1 MRVTYLSHSGFLIE
15 LSAVSLLFD
24 WWKGSLPPLPE
35 GKPLLVFV
43 SHGHEDHF
51 DPHIFALDDG
61 TREVRFLLGKGIHL
75 GKGSMAKWGVS
86 EATAGKCRLVRG
98 GDDFEALPGV
108 RVEAL
113 RSTDAGVAYLVTAE
127 GQTIY
132 HAGDLHWW
140 HWEGEPKTDNA
151 NMAVNF
157 RHFTEPLRGRRI
169 DLAMVP
175 LDGRLKAAE
184 DWGLCRLLE
193 LADLR
198 TVLPMHQWED
208 YSPTERFRQRHP
220 RWARRILPV
229 THEGQSWEL

>member
-1 MRVTYLSHSGFLIE
+1 M
-15 LSAVSLLFD
+15 
-24 WWKGSLPPLPE
+24 
-35 GKPLLVFV
+35 
-43 SHGHEDHF
+43 
-51 DPHIFALDDG
+51 
-61 TREVRFLLGKGIHL
+61 
-75 GKGSMAKWGVS
+75 
-86 EATAGKCRLVRG
+86 
-98 GDDFEALPGV
+98 
-108 RVEAL
+108 EAL

-140 HWEGEPKTDNA
+140 HWEGEPRTDNA

>member
-1 MRVTYLSHSGFLIE
+1 M
-15 LSAVSLLFD
+15 
-24 WWKGSLPPLPE
+24 
-35 GKPLLVFV
+35 
-43 SHGHEDHF
+43 
-51 DPHIFALDDG
+51 
-61 TREVRFLLGKGIHL
+61 
-75 GKGSMAKWGVS
+75 
-86 EATAGKCRLVRG
+86 
-98 GDDFEALPGV
+98 
-108 RVEAL
+108 EAL

-184 DWGLCRLLE
+184 DWGLCYLLE

-198 TVLPMHQWED
+198 TVLPMHQWENC
-208 YSPTERFRQRHP
+208 SPTERFLQKHP
-220 RWARRILPV
+220 EWAGRILPV
-229 THEGQSWEL
+229 TQEGQSWEL

>member
-1 MRVTYLSHSGFLIE
+1 MRVTYLAHSGFLIE

-24 WWKGSLPPLPE
+24 SRPPLAE
-35 GKPLLVFV
+35 GKPWLVFV
-43 SHGHEDHF
+43 GHGHEGHF
-51 DPHIFALDDG
+51 DPHIVALDDG

-127 GQTIY
+127 GKTIY

-184 DWGLCRLLE
+184 DWGLCYLLE

-208 YSPTERFRQRHP
+208 CSPTERFLQKHP
-220 RWARRILPV
+220 EWAGRILPV
-229 THEGQSWEL
+229 TQEGQSWEL